1 MKVPEQH
8 ERESL
13 EDRLPTLAPEAIK
26 FLQVFSSLP
35 SALSLVGSNFILAHS
50 SLDI

>member
-1 MKVPEQH
+1 MQSLSVQYMKLPERH

-26 FLQVFSSLP
+26 FLQVFLFNVLP
-35 SALSLVGSNFILAHS
+35 CHF
-50 SLDI
+50 